1 MNKSESEI
9 LKDLTDS
16 VDDMRARGANVCLSC
31 FDNCLSAHLP
41 VLYEYEVH
49 PCAVCYYL
57 KRNRLTAGK
66 CPRNKERLK
75 AKLPD
80 SPYAASCWAGVEEWV
95 FPVTSEG
102 RTVMCIHLTGYR
114 GGARATEKSDKLR
127 LLCGEEFGK
136 AYDELATPLPSYE
149 TAKRIVTPLIYIAEA
164 FAEKC
169 IGSGSGCGRTDT
181 VFNEALRVM
190 YDRFS
195 EDLTTDEIAGSV
207 GYSASHLRHQFKAR
221 GTSVTHALAEIR
233 LRRAA
238 EMLKTT
244 PDTVTEIAGRCGYS
258 DPNYF
263 SVVFSRKFGVSPREY
278 RKNKK

>member
-80 SPYAASCWAGVEEWV
+80 FPYAASCWAGVEEWV

-114 GGARATEKSDKLR
+114 GGTRATEKSDKLR

-136 AYDELATPLPSYE
+136 AYREKNRYTAYLYRGSVCRKMHRFGIGLRTNGHRVQRGVTRNVRPLFGRSYDGRNR
-149 TAKRIVTPLIYIAEA
+149 RI
-164 FAEKC
+164 
-169 IGSGSGCGRTDT
+169 GR
-181 VFNEALRVM
+181 VF
-190 YDRFS
+190 RFS
-195 EDLTTDEIAGSV
+195 PSSSIQSARNV
-207 GYSASHLRHQFKAR
+207 GYTRACRYTSSPSRRNAENDARHDYRNSGTVRLLR
-221 GTSVTHALAEIR
+221 
-233 LRRAA
+233 
-238 EMLKTT
+238 
-244 PDTVTEIAGRCGYS
+244 P
-258 DPNYF
+258 
-263 SVVFSRKFGVSPREY
+263 
-278 RKNKK
+278 

>member
-80 SPYAASCWAGVEEWV
+80 FPYAASC
-95 FPVTSEG
+95 
-102 RTVMCIHLTGYR
+102 
-114 GGARATEKSDKLR
+114 
-127 LLCGEEFGK
+127 
-136 AYDELATPLPSYE
+136 
-149 TAKRIVTPLIYIAEA
+149 
-164 FAEKC
+164 
-169 IGSGSGCGRTDT
+169 
-181 VFNEALRVM
+181 
-190 YDRFS
+190 
-195 EDLTTDEIAGSV
+195 
-207 GYSASHLRHQFKAR
+207 
-221 GTSVTHALAEIR
+221 
-233 LRRAA
+233 
-238 EMLKTT
+238 
-244 PDTVTEIAGRCGYS
+244 
-258 DPNYF
+258 
-263 SVVFSRKFGVSPREY
+263 
-278 RKNKK
+278 

>member
-1 MNKSESEI
+1 MSKSESEI
-9 LKDLTDS
+9 LKDLTDA

-31 FDNCLSAHLP
+31 FDKCLSAHLS
-41 VLYEYEVH
+41 VLYEYEIH

-75 AKLPD
+75 AQLPD
-80 SPYAASCWAGVEEWV
+80 SPYAASCWSGVEEWI
-95 FPVTSEG
+95 FPVIAEG

-114 GGARATEKSDKLR
+114 GNARATDKANKLR
-127 LLCGEEFGK
+127 ALLGEDFGK
-136 AYDELATPLPSYE
+136 AYDKLNPLLPSYE
-149 TAKRIVTPLIYIAEA
+149 TANRIVTPLIYIAEA

-181 VFNEALRVM
+181 VFNDALRIM

-195 EDLTTDEIAGSV
+195 EDLTTEEIAEAV
-207 GYSASHLRHQFKAR
+207 GYSASHLRHQFKAH
-221 GTSVTHALAEIR
+221 GTSICVALADIR

-238 EMLKTT
+238 DMLKTT
-244 PDTVTEIAGRCGYS
+244 PCSVAEIAGRCGYS

-263 SVVFSRKFGVSPREY
+263 SVAFSRRFGISPREY
-278 RKNKK
+278 RKTSE